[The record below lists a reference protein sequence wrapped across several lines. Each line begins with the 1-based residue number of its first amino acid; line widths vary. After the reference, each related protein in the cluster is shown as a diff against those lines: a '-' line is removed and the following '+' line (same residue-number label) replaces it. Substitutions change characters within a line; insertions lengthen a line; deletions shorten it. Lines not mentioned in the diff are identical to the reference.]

1 MLGVGLATAGLASA
15 ADPRKAGS
23 TDTAS
28 LENAFKAWVST
39 LNEGKSEAFL
49 QLHHEQ
55 AVFVDEDSPFRMSR
69 DDFVDHLG
77 FHGKN
82 IWEGFAWVPRSS
94 SFRVFGDTGVVAGN
108 ATFRGKP
115 RNAGFRLRHLLYTHG
130 WTRVKGEWKLLSM
143 HLSPVAGHIVGASP
157 S

>member
-1 MLGVGLATAGLASA
+1 MSDPIERRAFLLGVGLATAGLATA
-15 ADPRKAGS
+15 ADPRKGGV
-23 TDTAS
+23 TETAS

-49 QLHHEQ
+49 HLHHEH

-69 DDFVDHLG
+69 DEFVDHLG

-94 SFRVFGDTGVVAGN
+94 SYRVFSDTGVVADNHVFGGTAEFAAFAFPKRTRCGN
-108 ATFRGKP
+108 IEDFKTIDIR
-115 RNAGFRLRHLLYTHG
+115 
-130 WTRVKGEWKLLSM
+130 
-143 HLSPVAGHIVGASP
+143 
-157 S
+157 